1 MRVVLV
7 DPPKPRWWL
16 LADTVMPPIGL
27 AYIASFLRSKG
38 IWVRILDCTALGWG
52 WERLASAFEKL
63 RPDVVGVG
71 GPTCYSKRA
80 LRVLEMAKE
89 LLGPDV
95 LTVAGGPHFSLLAE
109 HELSSNDFLD
119 VVVVGEGELTAY
131 ELVKAVEEGRPLKGI
146 LGLAFRDEGGHIV
159 FTGERPLV
167 KDLDSLPMPAWDLLP
182 MERYRLVAWGKRA
195 TMLVSSRGCPF
206 NCSFCSERI
215 FWRGVWRPHSPGRVV
230 DEMALVRTKY
240 GKDLIW
246 FGDDTFNLSRERNI
260 AICREILE
268 RGLNVSWGIEARA
281 DLIVRD
287 RDILGLMKEAGLFW
301 VLMGVEGAS
310 DAELRRYGKG
320 ITLRQVREAFRALRE
335 HDIITQAMFI
345 IGERWDTKASIL
357 AKERLAEE
365 LDADFVIF
373 TPLTPF
379 PGTPLYELA
388 KSQGWIEE
396 KDWSK
401 YDLAHVIMPTETL
414 SKREVRALMI
424 ACYRRFFL
432 RPIKLLKGLTS
443 RNPYRRAVNAYF
455 LRRMLFGR

>member
-1 MRVVLV
+1 
-7 DPPKPRWWL
+7 
-16 LADTVMPPIGL
+16 
-27 AYIASFLRSKG
+27 
-38 IWVRILDCTALGWG
+38 
-52 WERLASAFEKL
+52 
-63 RPDVVGVG
+63 
-71 GPTCYSKRA
+71 
-80 LRVLEMAKE
+80 
-89 LLGPDV
+89 
-95 LTVAGGPHFSLLAE
+95 
-109 HELSSNDFLD
+109 
-119 VVVVGEGELTAY
+119 
-131 ELVKAVEEGRPLKGI
+131 
-146 LGLAFRDEGGHIV
+146 
-159 FTGERPLV
+159 
-167 KDLDSLPMPAWDLLP
+167 
-182 MERYRLVAWGKRA
+182 
-195 TMLVSSRGCPF
+195 MLVSSRGCPF

>member
-1 MRVVLV
+1 VLV

-52 WERLASAFEKL
+52 WEHLASALEKL

-131 ELVKAVEEGRPLKGI
+131 ELVKAVEEGRPLKSI
-146 LGLAFRDEGGHIV
+146 LGLAFRDENGRVV
-159 FTGERPLV
+159 FTGERPLI

-215 FWRGVWRPHSPGRVV
+215 FWRGIWRPHSPGRVV
-230 DEMALVRTKY
+230 DEMELVRAKY

-268 RGLNVSWGIEARA
+268 RGLDVSWGIEARA

-301 VLMGVEGAS
+301 VLIGVEGAS

-388 KSQGWIEE
+388 KGQGWIEE

-414 SKREVRALMI
+414 SRREVRALMI